1 MGGLQWRQG
10 QGEGFAPVRAR
21 LLPGLVCFSSLSWVS
36 VYFLPES
43 QKSDLRQCLTVDFG
57 GTTISGPD
65 YLGLYLLQEG
75 TCLACGGWSPALP
88 RIRIRCGSG
97 QVTEF
102 SEPYLHP

>member
-10 QGEGFAPVRAR
+10 QGAGFAPIRTR

-43 QKSDLRQCLTVDFG
+43 QKSDVRQCLTVEFG
-57 GTTISGPD
+57 GTTISGPA
-65 YLGLYLLQEG
+65 YLGLYLLQERA
-75 TCLACGGWSPALP
+75 CLAFEGWSPALP
-88 RIRIRCGSG
+88 CIRCGSG

-102 SEPYLHP
+102 S